1 MCRWMGWTGQPV
13 LIEQLVF
20 KTQHGIVDQSLHSKL
35 GAETTNGDGFGL
47 GWYGTGDGPGLYRS
61 VSPAWSDP
69 NLRELAAHVTS
80 PLFLAH
86 VRAAI
91 GSPVQET
98 NCHPFRKANWLLVHN
113 GYVDDMHVIRRDLM
127 MGIDPEHFADVQGS
141 TDTEV
146 LFYLALTN
154 GLMEDPI
161 AAMERTVG
169 FIEATGRRHGLTG
182 LVQGTFGISNG
193 EDLWGIR
200 YATEGKAR
208 SLFISTDSD
217 AMQRLYP
224 DNARVTL
231 LKPGDRLIV
240 SEPVADLPGAWE
252 EIPAG
257 SAVVVHR
264 GGELDHMLFEPAE
277 VAVAA

>member
-1 MCRWMGWTGQPV
+1 MRQEPLAGIVDRDRSARRRSGRMCRWMAWTGQPV
-13 LIEQLVF
+13 LIEELVF

-47 GWYGTGDGPGLYRS
+47 GWYGTGDGPGLYRG

-69 NLRELAAHVTS
+69 NLRELAAHVAS

-98 NCHPFRKANWLLVHN
+98 NCHPFRKDNWLLVHN
-113 GYVDDMHVIRRDLM
+113 GYVADMHLLRRDLM
-127 MGIDPEHFADVQGS
+127 LALDPRFFADVQGS

-146 LFYLALTN
+146 LFYLALTY

-161 AAMERTVG
+161 LAMERTIG
-169 FIEATGRRHGLTG
+169 FIEATGRNHGRTG

-193 EDLWGIR
+193 EDLWAIR
-200 YATEGKAR
+200 YATEGVAR
-208 SLFISTDSD
+208 SLFISTD
-217 AMQRLYP
+217 AEQMQRLYP

-240 SEPVADLPGAWE
+240 
-252 EIPAG
+252 
-257 SAVVVHR
+257 
-264 GGELDHMLFEPAE
+264 
-277 VAVAA
+277 